1 MRLDEDIDFTTLGWV
16 KSELDE
22 TLHQARLSL
31 EAFVQD
37 QADTSQMRFCATYLH
52 QVQGTLRMVE
62 LYGAAMVAEE
72 MEQLAKSLLDGVVS
86 DREGAYAVLMRGMM
100 QLPDYLERLQGGH
113 RDVPLVLL
121 PLLNELRGCRGEAQI
136 GETAL
141 FMPDLNAELPSFV
154 PGLAAAPAPAAQQRA
169 LAALRTQLQ
178 LPLLAWI
185 RNQGDAARHLAAM
198 RGVLDGICA
207 QCYSL
212 PGRRLWWI
220 AGGVAE
226 GLERGL
232 LDEHSVEAKKLI
244 GKVDRNVRALIEEGE
259 TALARGDCEELARS
273 LLYYVAHAR
282 PGSERLAAIY
292 DTYRLDRLLPS
303 QSEIAHA
310 EGALAGHNRML
321 LDTVARAIKEDL
333 LRVKDALDLYLRNAE
348 HDPRQLAGEADAL
361 ARVADTLGMLG
372 LNVPRRVVHEQ
383 RETVAQLAAGAR
395 TVDESTLL
403 DVAGALLYVESSL
416 DDHIDRLGAEGGDD
430 AELQLPKAEARRL
443 LEAVLKEASTNL
455 ARVKDDLV
463 AFIESPWVHARVAAV
478 PELLDELVGALRMLD
493 VPRLPELVGAIGRFV
508 HNELVADQRVPTA
521 EQMDLLADAL
531 ASVEYFLEAVRE
543 QRPQRE
549 RILDVTQR
557 SLSAL
562 GYWPAPVLRAKPE
575 ANADMGIAPQVAPS
589 LSEAVSVVS
598 GTGLDALL
606 IGTATPA
613 PAPSQDLAGLRF
625 ASTEPTTPPQAELP
639 APEAGPGEWVEI
651 TEEIEESIPS
661 GAEPLTGFRQDGEA
675 ADAEIREV
683 FIEEVGEEIQALNNG
698 LDAWLSTP
706 EDMDTLRNMRRAFH
720 TLKGSGRL
728 VGAMELGEFAWK
740 VENLL
745 NRVLE
750 RSVPPG
756 PMVQALVKHAIAA
769 LPAVQSS
776 LQGEQA
782 WAPLAA
788 IMQAAERL
796 SNGEAAELADFGLAP
811 EAGVQRRRVTRR
823 VWLPHAQPQPV
834 TALET
839 DTVAVSAE
847 IHPDMEIAA
856 PLLPPIDAV
865 LLEILRSETAQHL
878 ETVQAW
884 LAAAGDG
891 SVSEPL
897 LRAVHTLNGAIAMVD
912 IPVIGHVLAPL
923 ETYLKRLRGSAERM
937 PAAGREA
944 LGEAAALIAQVMAE
958 YDRTQPAVPDSDAL
972 AARLIALRDALPEPE
987 HAGAI
992 YGIGMHVDDV
1002 HGAERAG
1009 VEPRETDLP
1018 EDEQIDAQ
1026 RIEAERMESARAEAA
1041 RVEAARVEAERLA
1054 AERVEIERVEIERA
1068 EAMRLAAERIEA
1080 ERAEVERLQAERLQ
1094 AEHAQAERAAA
1105 DQAVETWLADL
1116 ARPGAEPAIE
1126 ATSAA
1131 PDVGAL
1137 AEDALTRLLLQGL
1150 QAPDPESGAAAPQ
1163 EVVSDAEPCAPG
1175 DAQSSESAPQS
1186 GMGWQN
1192 AAAHAAEVPTT
1203 APATEPPY
1211 PPQPVPE
1218 LAASARLPEAPIPI
1232 FPDDAQPDG
1241 HLALAESDP
1250 DLLEVFVQ
1258 EGLEILDQADV
1269 RLNAW
1274 RAQPDAHDAVIG
1286 LQRDL
1291 HTLKGGARM
1300 AGILPVGDL
1309 AHAMESLLDAVA
1321 AGRRLGDTAVV
1332 ASLERGFDRL
1342 HELVE
1347 RVQHGHAVALPVN
1360 AINLFERLAEVG
1372 VASAGR
1378 AAKAEPAAV
1387 PAVVDTTARVPLQ
1400 PLPPIEA
1407 DDVVRTTQEMVRVRS
1422 DVLDTLVNQAGEVSI
1437 YRSRLEQQISTFR
1450 FNLVELDQTVAR
1462 LRDQLR
1468 KLEIETEAQ
1477 IIARFQRE
1485 QQIAAHDS
1493 GFDPLELDRFSQLQQ
1508 YSRAL
1513 AESVSDLA
1521 SLQGLLD
1528 DTTRQ
1533 SETLLLQQSRVS
1545 SELQE
1550 GLMRTRMVPFEAL
1563 VPSLRRTLRQ
1573 AVQDLNRRAQL
1584 RVEGAHGEM
1593 DRTLLE
1599 RMKAPFE
1606 HMLRNAVAHGI
1617 ETAAERAAAGKPEEG
1632 TVTIRVSREATEVLL
1647 DVSDDGRGLDRD
1659 AIRSKAIERGLLRP
1673 DAELSDRDLYA
1684 FILESG
1690 FSTAGEIT
1698 QIAGRGVGMD
1708 VVASEIKQLGGS
1720 LAIDSVHGHGTR
1732 FQIRLP
1738 FTLAVT
1744 QAILIKQG
1752 ESVFA
1757 VPMTSVQ
1764 GMARITR
1771 EDLAARLLDAAPMY
1785 TYAGERYV
1793 IHELGR
1799 LLGVGTRHSD
1809 EPQLPLLLIRSGE
1822 LRAAVH
1828 VDQVVGS
1835 REIVVKSVGPQI
1847 SSVPGLFG
1855 ATIMGD
1861 GSVVIILDLPPLV
1874 RRGTALGQYADAA
1887 AHAAAEDGNATQSIA
1902 APTSLLA
1909 AAPRARPLVMVV
1921 DDSITMRKVTSRVLE
1936 RVEMDVITA
1945 KDGID
1950 ALERLQERTPD
1961 VMLLD
1966 IEMPRMDGYELAT
1979 HMKNDPRLKRVPI
1992 IMITSRS
1999 GEKHRQRALEIG
2011 VERYLGKPYQ
2021 EADLLRNVQEVLSGQ
2036 HA

>member
-1 MRLDEDIDFTTLGWV
+1 MRLDEDLDFTTLGWV

-22 TLHQARLSL
+22 TLRQARIAL
-31 EAFVQD
+31 EAYAQD
-37 QADTSQMRFCATYLH
+37 VSDTSQMRFCATYLH

-62 LYGAAMVAEE
+62 LYGAAMVADE
-72 MEQLAKSLLDGVVS
+72 MEQLSKALLDNQVA
-86 DREGAYAVLMRGMM
+86 DREAAFAVLMRGIM

-121 PLLNELRGCRGEAQI
+121 PLLNELRGCRGEMQI

-141 FMPDLNAELPSFV
+141 FMPDLNAELPGFV
-154 PGLAAAPAPAAQQRA
+154 PGLTAAPAPAAQQRA
-169 LAALRTQLQ
+169 VGALRTQLQ

-185 RNQGDAARHLAAM
+185 RNQGDAAQHLATM
-198 RGVLDGICA
+198 RQVLDGISA

-220 AGGVAE
+220 AGGVVE

-232 LDEHSVEAKKLI
+232 LSEHSVEVKKLI
-244 GKVDRNVRALIEEGE
+244 GKVDRSVRALIEDGE
-259 TALARGDCEELARS
+259 STLARGESEELARN
-273 LLYYVAHAR
+273 LLYYVARAR

-292 DTYRLDRLLPS
+292 HTYRLDRLLPS

-321 LDTVARAIKEDL
+321 LDTVARAIREDL
-333 LRVKDALDLYLRNAE
+333 LRVKDALDLYLRNVE
-348 HDPRQLAGEADAL
+348 HDPRQLGGEADTL

-383 RETVAQLAAGAR
+383 RETIAQIAAGAR
-395 TVDESTLL
+395 AVDEAALL

-416 DDHIDRLGAEGGDD
+416 DDHIDRLGAESGEG
-430 AELQLPKAEARRL
+430 ASLQLPKAEARRL

-455 ARVKDDLV
+455 ARIKDDLV
-463 AFIESPWVHARVAAV
+463 AFIESPWEHARVAAV
-478 PELLDELVGALRMLD
+478 PTLLDELIGALRMLD
-493 VPRLPELVGAIGRFV
+493 LPRLPALTEAIGRFV
-508 HNELVADQRVPTA
+508 HNELLVDRRVPTA

-557 SLSAL
+557 SMAAL
-562 GYWPAPVLRAKPE
+562 GYWPAPPARAPREPIVQTAVAAESVADARVDSSPRMPDQYDARQLE
-575 ANADMGIAPQVAPS
+575 ARDTLP
-589 LSEAVSVVS
+589 
-598 GTGLDALL
+598 
-606 IGTATPA
+606 
-613 PAPSQDLAGLRF
+613 
-625 ASTEPTTPPQAELP
+625 ELP
-639 APEAGPGEWVEI
+639 ELVFAGAPVPLPGAGPGEWA
-651 TEEIEESIPS
+651 EIEEEID
-661 GAEPLTGFRQDGEA
+661 EPVASDGVAPLAGFRQDGEA

-683 FIEEVGEEIQALNNG
+683 FIEEVGEEIQALNSG
-698 LDAWLSTP
+698 LDAWLGNP
-706 EDMDTLRNMRRAFH
+706 DDLETLRNLRRAFH

-745 NRVLE
+745 NRTLDH
-750 RSVPPG
+750 SVQPG
-756 PMVQALVKHAIAA
+756 PMVQALVKHAVAA

-776 LQGEQA
+776 LRGETA
-782 WAPLAA
+782 YAPLAA
-788 IMQAAERL
+788 IMLAADKL
-796 SNGEAAELADFGLAP
+796 VGGEAAAVEDFTDAGTAP
-811 EAGVQRRRVTRR
+811 PVMQKRTVTRR
-823 VWLPHAQPQPV
+823 VWRV
-834 TALET
+834 TEQ
-839 DTVAVSAE
+839 VAS
-847 IHPDMEIAA
+847 AA
-856 PLLPPIDAV
+856 PASVSPLEPPLGPVLPPIDAV

-878 ETVQAW
+878 ETLRGW
-884 LAAAGDG
+884 LDQPGDG

-912 IPVIGHVLAPL
+912 IPAVGHALAPL
-923 ETYLKRLRGSAERM
+923 ETYLKRLRGSTQAM
-937 PAAGREA
+937 PAEGR
-944 LGEAAALIAQVMAE
+944 AALAETATLIERVMAE
-958 YDRTQPAVPDSDAL
+958 YDRPRPQVPDSDGL
-972 AARLIALRDALPEPE
+972 AARIAALRDALPEPE
-987 HAGAI
+987 QAHPVYDEI
-992 YGIGMHVDDV
+992 
-1002 HGAERAG
+1002 GAEAID
-1009 VEPRETDLP
+1009 ET
-1018 EDEQIDAQ
+1018 
-1026 RIEAERMESARAEAA
+1026 
-1041 RVEAARVEAERLA
+1041 
-1054 AERVEIERVEIERA
+1054 ERA
-1068 EAMRLAAERIEA
+1068 EA
-1080 ERAEVERLQAERLQ
+1080 ERAE
-1094 AEHAQAERAAA
+1094 AERAEAERA
-1105 DQAVETWLADL
+1105 EAERAEAERAEAERHAEQAVETWLAEVS
-1116 ARPGAEPAIE
+1116 RTTIGAP
-1126 ATSAA
+1126 
-1131 PDVGAL
+1131 PDVATQSADAEAL
-1137 AEDALTRLLLQGL
+1137 AADPLAALLLQGL
-1150 QAPDPESGAAAPQ
+1150 
-1163 EVVSDAEPCAPG
+1163 
-1175 DAQSSESAPQS
+1175 
-1186 GMGWQN
+1186 
-1192 AAAHAAEVPTT
+1192 AEVRPVTPEQPADASDRAHT
-1203 APATEPPY
+1203 AETESEPEPE
-1211 PPQPVPE
+1211 PVPF
-1218 LAASARLPEAPIPI
+1218 AAVDTPQHVRLPEAPIPQ
-1232 FPDDAQPDG
+1232 FPEDAQPDG
-1241 HLALAESDP
+1241 HLELAESDP

-1258 EGLEILDQADV
+1258 EGLEILDQADG
-1269 RLNAW
+1269 RLNDW
-1274 RAQPDAHDAVIG
+1274 RAQPDLHEPIIG

-1300 AGILPVGDL
+1300 AGITPVGDL

-1321 AGRRLGDTAVV
+1321 SGRRMADTAVV

-1342 HELVE
+1342 HQMVR
-1347 RVQHGHAVALPVN
+1347 RVQQAQAVALPVQ
-1360 AINLFERLAEVG
+1360 AIALFERLAG
-1372 VASAGR
+1372 VAPQDAASAQDAGAPR
-1378 AAKAEPAAV
+1378 PDV
-1387 PAVVDTTARVPLQ
+1387 PRVPLT

-1407 DDVVRTTQEMVRVRS
+1407 EDMVRAAQEMIRVRS
-1422 DVLDTLVNQAGEVSI
+1422 DILDTLVNQAGEVSI
-1437 YRSRLEQQISTFR
+1437 YRSRMEQQVSTFR
-1450 FNLVELDQTVAR
+1450 FNLVELEQTVTR

-1493 GFDPLELDRFSQLQQ
+1493 AFDPLELDRFSQLQQ

-1513 AESVSDLA
+1513 AESVSDLS

-1528 DTTRQ
+1528 DTARQ
-1533 SETLLLQQSRVS
+1533 AETLLLQQSRVS

-1550 GLMRTRMVPFEAL
+1550 GLMRTRMVPFEAQ

-1573 AVQDLNRRAQL
+1573 AAQELGKRAQL

-1593 DRTLLE
+1593 DRTLME

-1617 ETAAERAAAGKPEEG
+1617 EPAAERVAAGKPEEG
-1632 TVTIRVSREATEVLL
+1632 AVAIRVGREATEVLL
-1647 DVSDDGRGLDRD
+1647 EVSDDGRGLDRD
-1659 AIRSKAIERGLLRP
+1659 AIRAKAIERGLLRS
-1673 DAELSDRDLYA
+1673 DAQLSDRDLYA

-1690 FSTAGEIT
+1690 FSTAGEVT

-1720 LAIDSVHGHGTR
+1720 LTIDSQRGRGTR
-1732 FQIRLP
+1732 FQVRLP

-1744 QAILIKQG
+1744 QAILVKQG

-1757 VPMTSVQ
+1757 IPMTSVQ
-1764 GMARITR
+1764 GMARIAR
-1771 EDLAARLLDAAPMY
+1771 DDLGARLLEDTPIY

-1799 LLGVGTRHSD
+1799 LLNVGSRRSE

-1828 VDQVVGS
+1828 VDQVIGS
-1835 REIVVKSVGPQI
+1835 REIVVKSVGPQV

-1861 GSVVIILDLPPLV
+1861 GSVVMILDLPPLV
-1874 RRGTALGQYADAA
+1874 RRGTALGQ
-1887 AHAAAEDGNATQSIA
+1887 HAEAVRVLAESE
-1902 APTSLLA
+1902 APTLTEATAL
-1909 AAPRARPLVMVV
+1909 RARPLVMVV

-1936 RVEMDVITA
+1936 RMEMDVITA

-1950 ALERLQERTPD
+1950 ALERLQERVPD

-1966 IEMPRMDGYELAT
+1966 IEMPRMDGYELAM
-1979 HMKNDPRLKRVPI
+1979 HMKNDARLRQIPI

-2036 HA
+2036 HV

>member
-1 MRLDEDIDFTTLGWV
+1 MRLDEDLDFTTLGWV

-22 TLHQARLSL
+22 TLRQARLSL

-52 QVQGTLRMVE
+52 QVHGTLRMVE

-72 MEQLAKSLLDGVVS
+72 MEQLAKSLLDAAVP
-86 DREGAYAVLMRGMM
+86 DRNAAFAVLMRGMM

-154 PGLAAAPAPAAQQRA
+154 PGLTAAPAPAAQQRA
-169 LAALRTQLQ
+169 LAVLRTQLQ

-185 RNQGDAARHLAAM
+185 RNQGDAARHLATM
-198 RGVLDGICA
+198 RGVLDGISA

-232 LDEHSVEAKKLI
+232 LDEHSVEVRKLI

-259 TALARGDCEELARS
+259 TALARGESEELARS

-303 QSEIAHA
+303 QREIAHA

-333 LRVKDALDLYLRNAE
+333 LRVKDALDLYLRNVE

-395 TVDESTLL
+395 TVDEATLL

-416 DDHIDRLGAEGGDD
+416 DDHIDRLGAESGED
-430 AELQLPKAEARRL
+430 AGLQLPKAEARRL
-443 LEAVLKEASTNL
+443 LDIVLKEASANL

-478 PELLDELVGALRMLD
+478 PALLDELVGALRMLD
-493 VPRLPELVGAIGRFV
+493 VPRLPALVEAIGRFV
-508 HNELVADQRVPTA
+508 HNELVADRRVPTA

-557 SLSAL
+557 SLAAL
-562 GYWPAPVLRAKPE
+562 GYWPAPALRAMPAE
-575 ANADMGIAPQVAPS
+575 TEDTHVASHGAHS

-598 GTGLDALL
+598 GSGVDDLL
-606 IGTATPA
+606 IGSATAVPT
-613 PAPSQDLAGLRF
+613 PSQDLAGLRF
-625 ASTEPTTPPQAELP
+625 ASTEPTAPPQAELP
-639 APEAGPGEWVEI
+639 EPGEGLGEWVEI
-651 TEEIEESIPS
+651 TEEIEEAVP
-661 GAEPLTGFRQDGEA
+661 ADATPLAGFRQDGEA

-683 FIEEVGEEIQALNNG
+683 FIEEVGEEIQALNSG
-698 LDAWLSTP
+698 LDAWLSNP
-706 EDMDTLRNMRRAFH
+706 DDLDTLRNMRRAFH

-745 NRVLE
+745 NRVLD

-756 PMVQALVKHAIAA
+756 PMVQALVRHAIAA

-776 LQGEQA
+776 LQGAQA
-782 WAPLAA
+782 WAPLPA
-788 IMQAAERL
+788 IMQAADRL
-796 SNGEAAELADFGLAP
+796 SSGEAAQLDDFAQAAP
-811 EAGVQRRRVTRR
+811 SVQRRSVTRR
-823 VWLPHAQPQPV
+823 VWQPHPQPMLAPESEV
-834 TALET
+834 STEPAAAL
-839 DTVAVSAE
+839 A
-847 IHPDMEIAA
+847 PIAIST

-878 ETVQAW
+878 DIIQAW
-884 LAAAGDG
+884 LAAPGDRG
-891 SVSEPL
+891 VSEPL

-923 ETYLKRLRGSAERM
+923 ETYLKRLRGSAEPM
-937 PAAGREA
+937 PADGREA
-944 LGEAAALIAQVMAE
+944 LGEAAALITQIMAE
-958 YDRTQPAVPDSDAL
+958 YDRERPEVPDSDAL
-972 AARLIALRDALPEPE
+972 AARLAELRDALPEPE

-992 YGIGMHVDDV
+992 YGVGVHADDAHEV
-1002 HGAERAG
+1002 ERAEAER
-1009 VEPRETDLP
+1009 VE
-1018 EDEQIDAQ
+1018 AA
-1026 RIEAERMESARAEAA
+1026 RIEAERVESARAEAA
-1041 RVEAARVEAERLA
+1041 RVEAEHIEAERRETERLA
-1054 AERVEIERVEIERA
+1054 AERAEIERA
-1068 EAMRLAAERIEA
+1068 EAARFAAERVEAERSAVAQFEA
-1080 ERAEVERLQAERLQ
+1080 ERAEIERLEAERRE
-1094 AEHAQAERAAA
+1094 AEHAQATRAAA

-1116 ARPGAEPAIE
+1116 TRQSPEPDIE
-1126 ATSAA
+1126 APPAA

-1137 AEDALTRLLLQGL
+1137 ADDPLTRLLLQDL
-1150 QAPDPESGAAAPQ
+1150 QAASTESSAGVPQ
-1163 EVVSDAEPCAPG
+1163 EVLSDAEQREPS
-1175 DAQSSESAPQS
+1175 DAVQAEFTPLSDLDSRDADARDAEAYDAVPAFEQLYPQ
-1186 GMGWQN
+1186 
-1192 AAAHAAEVPTT
+1192 HE
-1203 APATEPPY
+1203 PA
-1211 PPQPVPE
+1211 
-1218 LAASARLPEAPIPI
+1218 LAASARLPEAPIPA

-1258 EGLEILDQADV
+1258 EGLEILDQADA

-1274 RAQPDAHDAVIG
+1274 RAQPDVHDAVIG

-1300 AGILPVGDL
+1300 AGIVPVGDL

-1347 RVQHGHAVALPVN
+1347 RVRQGHAVALPVN
-1360 AINLFERLAEVG
+1360 AIALFERLAEVG
-1372 VASAGR
+1372 AASAPR
-1378 AAKAEPAAV
+1378 VVAAEPAVVPV
-1387 PAVVDTTARVPLQ
+1387 PAEVARVPLQ

-1407 DDVVRTTQEMVRVRS
+1407 EDLVRATQEMVRVRS
-1422 DVLDTLVNQAGEVSI
+1422 DVLDALVNQAGEVSI
-1437 YRSRLEQQISTFR
+1437 YRSRLEQQVSTFR

-1573 AVQDLNRRAQL
+1573 AAQDLSRRAQL

-1606 HMLRNAVAHGI
+1606 HMLRNAVAHGV
-1617 ETAAERAAAGKPEEG
+1617 ESAAERAATGKPEEG

-1659 AIRSKAIERGLLRP
+1659 AIRGKAIERGLLRA

-1720 LAIDSVHGHGTR
+1720 LAIDSVRGQGTR

-1771 EDLAARLLDAAPMY
+1771 EDLAARMLDAAPMY

-1809 EPQLPLLLIRSGE
+1809 DPQLPLLLIRSGE

-1874 RRGTALGQYADAA
+1874 RRGTALGQYADAVVQ
-1887 AHAAAEDGNATQSIA
+1887 AAAEGGDAERPIA
-1902 APTSLLA
+1902 PIGVSD

-1945 KDGID
+1945 KDGVD

-2021 EADLLRNVQEVLSGQ
+2021 EADLLRNVQEVLGGQ

>member
-22 TLHQARLSL
+22 TLHQAQLSL

-72 MEQLAKSLLDGVVS
+72 MEQLAKSLLDGAVA
-86 DREGAYAVLMRGMM
+86 DREAAYAVLMRGMM
-100 QLPDYLERLQGGH
+100 QLPDYLERLQAGH

-121 PLLNELRGCRGEAQI
+121 PLLNELRACRGEAQI

-141 FMPDLNAELPSFV
+141 FMPDLNVELPSFV
-154 PGLAAAPAPAAQQRA
+154 PGLTAAPAPVAQQRA

-220 AGGVAE
+220 ASGVVE

-232 LDEHSVEAKKLI
+232 LDEHSVEVKKLI
-244 GKVDRNVRALIEEGE
+244 GKVDRSVRALIEDGE
-259 TALARGDCEELARS
+259 TALARGESEELVRS
-273 LLYYVAHAR
+273 LLYYAAHAR

-333 LRVKDALDLYLRNAE
+333 LRVKDAMDLYLRNVE

-383 RETVAQLAAGAR
+383 RETIAQLAAGTRA
-395 TVDESTLL
+395 VDESTLL

-430 AELQLPKAEARRL
+430 AGLQLPKAEARRL
-443 LEAVLKEASTNL
+443 LDAVLKEASTNL

-478 PELLDELVGALRMLD
+478 PELLDELIGALRMLD
-493 VPRLPELVGAIGRFV
+493 VPRLPDLVEAIGRFV
-508 HNELVADQRVPTA
+508 HNELVTDQRVPTA

-562 GYWPAPVLRAKPE
+562 GYWPLPALRAKPAPSE
-575 ANADMGIAPQVAPS
+575 DMDIAPRTEPG
-589 LSEAVSVVS
+589 LSEAVSVSS
-598 GTGLDALL
+598 GSGLDALL
-606 IGTATPA
+606 IGTGAAVPM
-613 PAPSQDLAGLRF
+613 PDQDLAGLRF
-625 ASTEPTTPPQAELP
+625 ASTESTTPPPAELP
-639 APEAGPGEWVEI
+639 APGTGPGEWVEI
-651 TEEIEESIPS
+651 TEEIDEPVAAS
-661 GAEPLTGFRQDGEA
+661 GQALAGFRQDGEA

-683 FIEEVGEEIQALNNG
+683 FIEEVGEEIQTLNKAL
-698 LDAWLSTP
+698 DTWLSNP
-706 EDMDTLRNMRRAFH
+706 EDLNTLREMRRAFH

-756 PMVQALVKHAIAA
+756 PMVQALVKHAVAA

-796 SNGEAAELADFGLAP
+796 GNGEAAELADFTLPA
-811 EAGVQRRRVTRR
+811 EASVQRRRVTRR
-823 VWLPHAQPQPV
+823 VWQPHPQPIPV
-834 TALET
+834 AALET
-839 DTVAVSAE
+839 GTAATPVAADADVAL
-847 IHPDMEIAA
+847 AA
-856 PLLPPIDAV
+856 PPLPPIDAV

-878 ETVQAW
+878 ETVQSW
-884 LAAAGDG
+884 LAAPGDG
-891 SVSEPL
+891 GVSEPL

-923 ETYLKRLRGSAERM
+923 ETYLKRLRGSSEHM
-937 PAAGREA
+937 PDAGRAA

-958 YDRTQPAVPDSDAL
+958 YDRAQPVVPDSDAL
-972 AARLIALRDALPEPE
+972 AARLVALRDALPEPE
-987 HAGAI
+987 QAGAI
-992 YGIGMHVDDV
+992 YGIGMHSDDV
-1002 HGAERAG
+1002 HGVEQAGAEQQQAEHSDDAR
-1009 VEPRETDLP
+1009 
-1018 EDEQIDAQ
+1018 IDADH
-1026 RIEAERMESARAEAA
+1026 
-1041 RVEAARVEAERLA
+1041 VE
-1054 AERVEIERVEIERA
+1054 
-1068 EAMRLAAERIEA
+1068 AERIEA
-1080 ERAEVERLQAERLQ
+1080 ERVEAERIEAERIEAERIEAERVEVERVEAERVEVERVEVERVEVERVE
-1094 AEHAQAERAAA
+1094 AERVEAAQAQAMQDEAE
-1105 DQAVETWLADL
+1105 QAVETWLTGL
-1116 ARPGAEPAIE
+1116 ARQDDGFMIE
-1126 ATSAA
+1126 AEQTT
-1131 PDVGAL
+1131 PDVDAL
-1137 AEDALTRLLLQGL
+1137 AEDPLTRLLLQGL
-1150 QAPDPESGAAAPQ
+1150 QAAGTEASAQAPQ
-1163 EVVSDAEPCAPG
+1163 EVRSDVEPT
-1175 DAQSSESAPQS
+1175 ESAPQAE
-1186 GMGWQN
+1186 N
-1192 AAAHAAEVPTT
+1192 ALLETAHDDVEVRDAAP
-1203 APATEPPY
+1203 PAQ
-1211 PPQPVPE
+1211 PQPMH
-1218 LAASARLPEAPIPI
+1218 LPEAPVPV

-1241 HLALAESDP
+1241 HLALADSDP
-1250 DLLEVFVQ
+1250 DLLDVFVQ
-1258 EGLEILDQADV
+1258 EGLEILDQADA

-1274 RAQPDAHDAVIG
+1274 RASPDGHDAVTG

-1300 AGILPVGDL
+1300 AGIQPVGDL
-1309 AHAMESLLDAVA
+1309 AHAMESVLDAVA

-1347 RVQHGHAVALPVN
+1347 RVQRGHAVALPVN
-1360 AINLFERLAEVG
+1360 AIGLFERLAEAG
-1372 VASAGR
+1372 TTQASGSAGD
-1378 AAKAEPAAV
+1378 EPA
-1387 PAVVDTTARVPLQ
+1387 PAPEVDASARVPLQ

-1407 DDVVRTTQEMVRVRS
+1407 EDVVRTTQEMVRVRS

-1437 YRSRLEQQISTFR
+1437 YRSRLEQQVSTFR

-1485 QQIAAHDS
+1485 QQIATPDG

-1573 AVQDLNRRAQL
+1573 AAQELGRRAQL

-1617 ETAAERAAAGKPEEG
+1617 EPVAERVAAGKPEEG
-1632 TVTIRVSREATEVLL
+1632 TVTIHVSREATEVLL

-1659 AIRSKAIERGLLRP
+1659 AIRAKAIERGLLRA

-1690 FSTAGEIT
+1690 FSTAGEVT

-1720 LAIDSVHGHGTR
+1720 LAIDSAHGRGTR
-1732 FQIRLP
+1732 FQVRLP

-1744 QAILIKQG
+1744 QAILVKQG

-1771 EDLAARLLDAAPMY
+1771 EDFAARLRDAAPMY

-1799 LLGVGTRHSD
+1799 LLGAGTRHSD

-1874 RRGTALGQYADAA
+1874 RRGTALGQHADAVA
-1887 AHAAAEDGNATQSIA
+1887 RSTIEELGEAQPDTPAIATSA
-1902 APTSLLA
+1902 V
-1909 AAPRARPLVMVV
+1909 PRARPLVMVV